1 MKTPKIKS
9 DPETFRQLNERES
22 LNERLMLI
30 VKQLAAE
37 QKNIFLNP
45 AGLAR
50 AADYIEAFF
59 LGLGLKTTKQ
69 MYEADGVEC
78 HNIEA
83 VGSSFQGRAKPH
95 YILGA
100 HYDSAL
106 GAPGADDNISAVAV
120 MLETA
125 RGLLA
130 TPEVLKHLRFVAYVN
145 EEAPHFSTEAMG
157 SYVRA
162 RSCRA
167 AGDNILG
174 MICLE
179 SLGYY
184 SNESGSQE
192 LPEMSEEM
200 LALSATLMVERGITP
215 DVGNFLALVGDEA
228 SQELLMRFDSLFSK
242 GLGVSVMPMVNPEM
256 RLSDQF
262 SYWDVGYPALMLTDT
277 AFFRNPNYHE
287 PSDTF
292 DTLNYCIMA
301 RITRNLI
308 EALQKL

>member
-1 MKTPKIKS
+1 MKTKKIKS
-9 DPETFRQLNERES
+9 DSKTFHQLNVRES
-22 LNERLMLI
+22 LDERLVLI
-30 VKQLAAE
+30 VKNLAAE
-37 QKNIFLNP
+37 QKNTFLNP
-45 AGLAR
+45 PGLAR

-59 LGLGLKTTKQ
+59 LGLGLKTMRQT
-69 MYEADGVEC
+69 YEADGVEC

-145 EEAPHFSTEAMG
+145 EEPPHFSSESMG
-157 SYVRA
+157 SYVHA

-167 AGDNILG
+167 AVDNILG

-192 LPEMSEEM
+192 LPEMPEEM
-200 LALSATLMVERGITP
+200 LALSAALMVERGITP

-228 SQELLMRFDSLFSK
+228 SQELLMRFDALFSK
-242 GLGVSVMPMVNPEM
+242 ELGVSVMPMVNPEM

-308 EALQKL
+308 KALQKL

>member
-1 MKTPKIKS
+1 MKTQKIKS
-9 DPETFRQLNERES
+9 DPETFRQLNVRES
-22 LNERLMLI
+22 LDERLVLV
-30 VKQLAAE
+30 VKNLAAE
-37 QKNIFLNP
+37 QKNTFLNP

-59 LGLGLKTTKQ
+59 LGLGLKTMRQT
-69 MYEADGVEC
+69 YEADGVEC

-145 EEAPHFSTEAMG
+145 EEPPHFSTEAMG
-157 SYVRA
+157 SYVHA

-200 LALSATLMVERGITP
+200 LALSAALMVERGITP

-228 SQELLMRFDSLFSK
+228 SQELLMRFDALFSK
-242 GLGVSVMPMVNPEM
+242 SLGVSVMPMVNPEM

>member
-1 MKTPKIKS
+1 MKTQKIKS
-9 DPETFRQLNERES
+9 DPETFRQLNVRES
-22 LNERLMLI
+22 LDERLVLV
-30 VKQLAAE
+30 VKNLAAE
-37 QKNIFLNP
+37 QKNTFLNP

-59 LGLGLKTTKQ
+59 LGLGLKTMRQT
-69 MYEADGVEC
+69 YEADGVEC

-130 TPEVLKHLRFVAYVN
+130 TPDVLKHLRFVAYVN
-145 EEAPHFSTEAMG
+145 EEPPHFSTETMG
-157 SYVRA
+157 SYVHA

-200 LALSATLMVERGITP
+200 LALSAALMVERGITP

-228 SQELLMRFDSLFSK
+228 SQELLMRFDALFSK
-242 GLGVSVMPMVNPEM
+242 SLGVSVMPMVNPEM

>member
-1 MKTPKIKS
+1 MKTQKIKS
-9 DPETFRQLNERES
+9 DPETFRQLNVRES
-22 LNERLMLI
+22 LDERLVLI
-30 VKQLAAE
+30 VKNLAAE
-37 QKNIFLNP
+37 QKNTFLNP

-59 LGLGLKTTKQ
+59 LGLGLKTMRQT
-69 MYEADGVEC
+69 YEADGVEC

-125 RGLLA
+125 RGLMA
-130 TPEVLKHLRFVAYVN
+130 APEVLKHLRFVAYVN
-145 EEAPHFSTEAMG
+145 EEPPHFSTETMG
-157 SYVRA
+157 SYVHA

-200 LALSATLMVERGITP
+200 LALSAALMVERGITP

-228 SQELLMRFDSLFSK
+228 SQELLMRFDALFSK
-242 GLGVSVMPMVNPEM
+242 SLGVSVMPMVNPEM

>member
-1 MKTPKIKS
+1 MKKIKS
-9 DPETFRQLNERES
+9 DSDTFHQLNEREA
-22 LNERLMLI
+22 LDERLVLI
-30 VKQLAAE
+30 VKNLAAE
-37 QKNIFLNP
+37 QKNTFLNP
-45 AGLAR
+45 SGLAR

-59 LGLGLKTTKQ
+59 LGLGLKTARQ
-69 MYEADGVEC
+69 SYEADGVEC

-83 VGSSFQGRAKPH
+83 VGSEFAGRDKPH

-125 RGLLA
+125 RGLMKSPKA
-130 TPEVLKHLRFVAYVN
+130 LKNLRFVAYVN
-145 EEAPHFSTEAMG
+145 EEPPHFSNETMG
-157 SYVRA
+157 SFVHA
-162 RSCRA
+162 QACRA
-167 AGDNILG
+167 AGDNMLG

-184 SNESGSQE
+184 SNEPGSQE
-192 LPEMSEEM
+192 LPEMAEDL
-200 LALSATLMVERGITP
+200 LAVSAALMVERGISP

-228 SQELLMRFDSLFSK
+228 SMELLSVFDGLFSK
-242 GLGVSVMPMVNPEM
+242 GLGVPVIPMIHAEM

-292 DTLNYCIMA
+292 ETLNYCIMA
-301 RITRNLI
+301 RITRQLI
-308 EALQKL
+308 ATFKKL

>member
-9 DPETFRQLNERES
+9 DPETFRQLNVRES
-22 LNERLMLI
+22 LDERLVLI
-30 VKQLAAE
+30 VKNLAAE
-37 QKNIFLNP
+37 QKNTFLNP

-59 LGLGLKTTKQ
+59 LGLGLKTMRQT
-69 MYEADGVEC
+69 YEADGVEC

-145 EEAPHFSTEAMG
+145 EEPPHFSTETMG
-157 SYVRA
+157 SYGHA

-228 SQELLMRFDSLFSK
+228 SQELLMRFDALFSK
-242 GLGVSVMPMVNPEM
+242 SLGVSVMPMVNPEM

>member
-22 LNERLMLI
+22 MDERLVLI
-30 VKQLAAE
+30 VKNLTAE
-37 QKNIFLNP
+37 QKNTFLNP

-59 LGLGLKTTKQ
+59 LGLGLKTMRQT
-69 MYEADGVEC
+69 YEADGVEC
-78 HNIEA
+78 HNVEA

-145 EEAPHFSTEAMG
+145 EEPPHFSSQAMG
-157 SYVRA
+157 SYVHA

-192 LPEMSEEM
+192 LPEMPEEM
-200 LALSATLMVERGITP
+200 LALSAALMVERGITP

-301 RITRNLI
+301 RITHNLI
-308 EALQKL
+308 EAFQKL

>member
-1 MKTPKIKS
+1 MKTQKIKP
-9 DPETFRQLNERES
+9 DPETFHQLNERES
-22 LNERLMLI
+22 LDERLVLV
-30 VKQLAAE
+30 VKNLAAE
-37 QKNIFLNP
+37 QKNTFLNP

-59 LGLGLKTTKQ
+59 LGLGLKTMRQ

-130 TPEVLKHLRFVAYVN
+130 APEVLKHLRFVAYVN
-145 EEAPHFSTEAMG
+145 EEPPHFSTETMG
-157 SYVRA
+157 SYVHA

-200 LALSATLMVERGITP
+200 LALSAALMVERGITP

-228 SQELLMRFDSLFSK
+228 SQELLMRLDALFSK
-242 GLGVSVMPMVNPEM
+242 SLGVSVMPMVNPEM

>member
-1 MKTPKIKS
+1 MKTQKIKS

-22 LNERLMLI
+22 LDERLVLI
-30 VKQLAAE
+30 VKHLAAE
-37 QKNIFLNP
+37 QKNTFLNP

-59 LGLGLKTTKQ
+59 LGMGLKTMRQ

-120 MLETA
+120 MLEAA
-125 RGLLA
+125 RGLMA
-130 TPEVLKHLRFVAYVN
+130 APDVLKHLRFVAYVN
-145 EEAPHFSTEAMG
+145 EEPPHFSTETMG
-157 SYVRA
+157 SYVHA

-200 LALSATLMVERGITP
+200 LALSAALMVERGITP

-228 SQELLMRFDSLFSK
+228 SQELLMRFDALFSK
-242 GLGVSVMPMVNPEM
+242 SLGVSVMPMVNPEM

>member
-1 MKTPKIKS
+1 MKKIIKTEDDIFEKLDS
-9 DPETFRQLNERES
+9 QNSMEK
-22 LNERLMLI
+22 RLVRI
-30 VKQLAAE
+30 VKNLSAE
-37 QKNIFLNP
+37 QKNTFLNP

-50 AADYIEAFF
+50 AAEFIEAFF
-59 LGLGLKTTKQ
+59 EHLGLQVRRQTYL
-69 MYEADGVEC
+69 ADGVEC

-83 VGSSFQGRAKPH
+83 IGAHFAGSDKPH

-120 MLETA
+120 LLETA
-125 RGLLA
+125 RGLMNS
-130 TPEVLKHLRFVAYVN
+130 PEALKKMRFVAYVN
-145 EEAPHFSTEAMG
+145 EEPPHFSTESMG
-157 SYVRA
+157 SFVHA
-162 RSCRA
+162 QACRA
-167 AGDNILG
+167 AGDHILG

-184 SNESGSQE
+184 SEEPGSQE

-200 LALSATLMVERGITP
+200 LTVAAALMVERGISP
-215 DVGNFLALVGDEA
+215 DIGNFLALVGDE
-228 SQELLMRFDSLFSK
+228 SSMELLSVFDQLFSV
-242 GLGVSVMPMVNPEM
+242 GLGIPVMPMVHAEM

-292 DTLNYCIMA
+292 ETLNYRMMA
-301 RITRNLI
+301 KIARRLI
-308 EALQKL
+308 KAFKSL

>member
-22 LNERLMLI
+22 LDERIVLI
-30 VKQLAAE
+30 VKNLAAE
-37 QKNIFLNP
+37 QKNTFLNP

-59 LGLGLKTTKQ
+59 LGLGLKTMRQT
-69 MYEADGVEC
+69 YEADGVEC

-125 RGLLA
+125 RGLMA
-130 TPEVLKHLRFVAYVN
+130 APEVLKHLRFVAYVN
-145 EEAPHFSTEAMG
+145 EEPPHFSSEAMG
-157 SYVRA
+157 SYVHA

-200 LALSATLMVERGITP
+200 LALSAALMVERGITP

-228 SQELLMRFDSLFSK
+228 SQELLMRFDALFSK

>member
-1 MKTPKIKS
+1 MKTQKIKS
-9 DPETFRQLNERES
+9 DPETFRQLNVRES
-22 LNERLMLI
+22 LDERLVLV
-30 VKQLAAE
+30 VKNLAAE
-37 QKNIFLNP
+37 QKNTFLNP

-59 LGLGLKTTKQ
+59 LGLGLKTMRQT
-69 MYEADGVEC
+69 YEADGVEC

-125 RGLLA
+125 RGLMA
-130 TPEVLKHLRFVAYVN
+130 APDVLKHLRFVAYVN
-145 EEAPHFSTEAMG
+145 EEPPHFSTETMG
-157 SYVRA
+157 SYVHA

-200 LALSATLMVERGITP
+200 LALSAALMVERGITP

-228 SQELLMRFDSLFSK
+228 SQELLMRFDALFSK
-242 GLGVSVMPMVNPEM
+242 SLGVSVMPMVNPEM

>member
-22 LNERLMLI
+22 LDERLVLI
-30 VKQLAAE
+30 VKNLAAE
-37 QKNIFLNP
+37 QKNTFLNP

-59 LGLGLKTTKQ
+59 LGLGLKTMRQT
-69 MYEADGVEC
+69 YEADGVEC

-145 EEAPHFSTEAMG
+145 EEAPHFSTETMG
-157 SYVRA
+157 SYVHA

-228 SQELLMRFDSLFSK
+228 SQELLMRFDALFSK
-242 GLGVSVMPMVNPEM
+242 SLGVSVMPMVNPEM